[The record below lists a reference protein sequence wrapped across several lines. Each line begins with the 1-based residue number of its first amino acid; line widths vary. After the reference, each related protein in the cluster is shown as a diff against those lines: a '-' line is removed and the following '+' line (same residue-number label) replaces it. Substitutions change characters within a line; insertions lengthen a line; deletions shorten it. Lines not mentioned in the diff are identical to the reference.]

1 MESYQFYL
9 DTKVT
14 TWYRTKF
21 EIEADSIDEAK
32 AAAIKIHKQG
42 ELDGEP
48 WEWIDGTIEVLS
60 YEDNGNEPTEEL
72 YTADGELISDN
83 IP

>member
-21 EIEADSIDEAK
+21 EVEANSLDEAR
-32 AAAIKIHKQG
+32 AAAIKIHRLG

-48 WEWIDGTIEVLS
+48 WEQVDDTIENMTP
-60 YEDNGNEPTEEL
+60 EENGNQPTEEL
-72 YTADGELISDN
+72 YYDGEIISQNYDS
-83 IP
+83 

>member
-21 EIEADSIDEAK
+21 EVEADSIDEAK

-48 WEWIDGTIEVLS
+48 WEQVDDTIENMTP
-60 YEDNGNEPTEEL
+60 EENGNQPTEEL
-72 YTADGELISDN
+72 YYDGEIISQNYDS
-83 IP
+83 

>member
-21 EIEADSIDEAK
+21 EVEADSIDEAK
-32 AAAIKIHKQG
+32 AAAIKLHKG
-42 ELDGEP
+42 DALSDIP
-48 WEWIDGTIEVLS
+48 WENIDETIEVLS

-72 YTADGELISDN
+72 YTADGVLISDN

>member
-14 TWYRTKF
+14 TWFRTKF
-21 EIEADSIDEAK
+21 EVEAESLDEAK
-32 AAAIKIHKQG
+32 EAAIKLHKG
-42 ELDGEP
+42 DALSDKP
-48 WEWIDGTIEVLS
+48 WENIDDTIEVLS

-72 YTADGELISDN
+72 YTGDGVLISDN

>member
-21 EIEADSIDEAK
+21 EVEADSIDEAK

-48 WEWIDGTIEVLS
+48 WEQVDDTIENITP
-60 YEDNGNEPTEEL
+60 EENGNQPTEEL
-72 YTADGELISDN
+72 YYDGEIISQNYDS
-83 IP
+83 

>member
-21 EIEADSIDEAK
+21 EVEADSLDEAK
-32 AAAIKIHKQG
+32 EAAIKIHRLG

-48 WEWIDGTIEVLS
+48 WEQVDDTIENMTP
-60 YEDNGNEPTEEL
+60 EENGNQPTEEL
-72 YTADGELISDN
+72 YYDGEIISQNYDS
-83 IP
+83 